1 MGASLRVGRRGSTAA
16 WRWDSTAAQSAWQD
30 GSTVVARAAGQ
41 HCSWR
46 YVLWPYLCG
55 GNGATWQISG
65 GATWQRGRMAV
76 LQRSSRAGSGAAR
89 QRGGG
94 AARQHS
100 STVIR
105 IDDAAHQHVSLGTGQ
120 HASMGRSRAAWQ
132 RGSWATGQ
140 PGSMQSNRAAQQ
152 RGSTEAVAG
161 RRGNTAAPLSGLMTR
176 RISTSAWEQGS
187 MPAWAAAGQHGSGA
201 VGQQGSR
208 AACRATGQ
216 HSSGAARRHARVPL
230 TLPPPT
236 FSPPV
241 APFPGTI
248 ISAPLRSE
256 SGVSNYLSCVS
267 PV

>member
-1 MGASLRVGRRGSTAA
+1 MGASLRGGRRGSTAA

-100 STVIR
+100 STVLR

-152 RGSTEAVAG
+152 RGSTEAC
-161 RRGNTAAPLSGLMTR
+161 
-176 RISTSAWEQGS
+176 
-187 MPAWAAAGQHGSGA
+187 
-201 VGQQGSR
+201 SR
-208 AACRATGQ
+208 TPPPP
-216 HSSGAARRHARVPL
+216 SSHL
-230 TLPPPT
+230 LPPR
-236 FSPPV
+236 
-241 APFPGTI
+241 GTI
-248 ISAPLRSE
+248 PGNYHQRTPSIGIRSQQ
-256 SGVSNYLSCVS
+256 LFKLCVS
-267 PV
+267 CLTPLCLGQGVL

>member
-1 MGASLRVGRRGSTAA
+1 MVAAQPEAANKDPNSHERLPRRTCASCGDRRWRLWAERSAARISTTRRDVRGDSKRAFLPIVFTFSRLEYWVTFRDAPPPGMEQCESWRDAPNGRISPRRAAGQHCSVAVGQHGSSTA
-16 WRWDSTAAQSAWQD
+16 RQE

-140 PGSMQSNRAAQQ
+140 PGSMQSNRAA
-152 RGSTEAVAG
+152 
-161 RRGNTAAPLSGLMTR
+161 
-176 RISTSAWEQGS
+176 
-187 MPAWAAAGQHGSGA
+187 
-201 VGQQGSR
+201 
-208 AACRATGQ
+208 
-216 HSSGAARRHARVPL
+216 
-230 TLPPPT
+230 
-236 FSPPV
+236 
-241 APFPGTI
+241 
-248 ISAPLRSE
+248 
-256 SGVSNYLSCVS
+256 
-267 PV
+267 